1 MFLQILIVLAIMI
14 VFFVLCVACLMAG
27 ALTVLSA
34 LGMSVDD
41 FARVLEKNK
50 SGSKKGRART
60 SSPSVRRFKTGAFF
74 FLSGVL
80 MNQSYW
86 GLAAP
91 YRKPGITT
99 RKFSRRIPQQP
110 SIFEFH

>member
-34 LGMSVDD
+34 LGMSADD

-50 SGSKKGRART
+50 TGS
-60 SSPSVRRFKTGAFF
+60 
-74 FLSGVL
+74 
-80 MNQSYW
+80 
-86 GLAAP
+86 
-91 YRKPGITT
+91 
-99 RKFSRRIPQQP
+99 
-110 SIFEFH
+110 